1 MAHKKLWHAMTNICV
16 INSRHTKA
24 YGVTKNHGFAMKICD
39 TLLLNN
45 MPCYHHIDNRV
56 IIKHKEQQC
65 LQLANK

>member
-1 MAHKKLWHAMTNICV
+1 
-16 INSRHTKA
+16 
-24 YGVTKNHGFAMKICD
+24 MKICD

-65 LQLANK
+65 LQLANKWDEFIKSMT